1 MELSAFAKTNTA
13 ARLRAAASR
22 GALSHALILSGA
34 GDRNAAAHYA
44 AAALECTGTDKPC
57 LTCAHC
63 RKVLADIH
71 PDVLTVR
78 DDEHAELSVDV
89 IRGVR
94 TDAFIR
100 PNEGACKVYIFPDCT
115 RLNEKDQNV
124 LLKTVEEGPPY
135 AAFLFCAENASVLL
149 PTIRSR
155 CVEVKLPPAGTVGED
170 DERTREL
177 LRLIAEGRAAAR
189 AAFLLKLET
198 AKATREELA
207 ALAHSRGLPF
217 FEDLGSGSLFDLEAF
232 GIHGEPTLQGSV
244 RAGADAVTCSGD
256 KLLGGPQAGILVGKK
271 SCLDVLKR
279 HPLLRALRVD
289 KMTLAALEATL
300 RAYADGS
307 AVSTLPT
314 LAMLAAS
321 PEELRAQARTLC
333 EKLTERGISAEVL
346 AEGDAVGGGSVPAQT
361 LPGFAAAVTP
371 RHCRVDELAERLRQR
386 ETPVVARIAHERL
399 LLCLRTLRPE
409 EYDELVRAV
418 AESDR

>member
-22 GALSHALILSGA
+22 GVLSHALILSGA

-155 CVEVKLPPAGTVGED
+155 CVEVKLSPTVEEGGAP
-170 DERTREL
+170 DERALEL
-177 LRLIAEGRAAAR
+177 ARLIAEGSRASR
-189 AAFLLKLET
+189 AAFLAKLET
-198 AKATREELA
+198 QKVTRD
-207 ALAHSRGLPF
+207 
-217 FEDLGSGSLFDLEAF
+217 DLSSLFEGTRLLLSSALLGQYGVSVPERDLRIARSLASRL
-232 GIHGEPTLQGSV
+232 TK
-244 RAGADAVTCSGD
+244 A
-256 KLLGGPQAGILVGKK
+256 KLLGTIDLLQDYRNKCTYNVG
-271 SCLDVLKR
+271 V
-279 HPLLRALRVD
+279 
-289 KMTLAALEATL
+289 
-300 RAYADGS
+300 G
-307 AVSTLPT
+307 PT
-314 LAMLAAS
+314 L
-321 PEELRAQARTLC
+321 
-333 EKLTERGISAEVL
+333 G
-346 AEGDAVGGGSVPAQT
+346 
-361 LPGFAAAVTP
+361 GFAV
-371 RHCRVDELAERLRQR
+371 ELE
-386 ETPVVARIAHERL
+386 ETL
-399 LLCLRTLRPE
+399 
-409 EYDELVRAV
+409 
-418 AESDR
+418 

>member
-57 LTCAHC
+57 LACAHC

-155 CVEVKLPPAGTVGED
+155 CVEVKLPPTVPAEPRDEQALRAVLGSRLTKAQILGTI
-170 DERTREL
+170 EL
-177 LRLIAEGRAAAR
+177 L
-189 AAFLLKLET
+189 ET
-198 AKATREELA
+198 YRNHCEYNV
-207 ALAHSRGLPF
+207 GVGP
-217 FEDLGSGSLFDLEAF
+217 
-232 GIHGEPTLQGSV
+232 
-244 RAGADAVTCSGD
+244 
-256 KLLGGPQAGILVGKK
+256 LLGGLAVELEEIL
-271 SCLDVLKR
+271 
-279 HPLLRALRVD
+279 
-289 KMTLAALEATL
+289 
-300 RAYADGS
+300 
-307 AVSTLPT
+307 
-314 LAMLAAS
+314 
-321 PEELRAQARTLC
+321 
-333 EKLTERGISAEVL
+333 
-346 AEGDAVGGGSVPAQT
+346 
-361 LPGFAAAVTP
+361 
-371 RHCRVDELAERLRQR
+371 
-386 ETPVVARIAHERL
+386 
-399 LLCLRTLRPE
+399 
-409 EYDELVRAV
+409 
-418 AESDR
+418 

>member
-57 LTCAHC
+57 LVCAHC

-135 AAFLFCAENASVLL
+135 AAFVFCTDSPSALL
-149 PTIRSR
+149 ETVRSR
-155 CVEVKLPPAGTVGED
+155 CVLLKYDAVSEDALPPE
-170 DERTREL
+170 
-177 LRLIAEGRAAAR
+177 AEQLCRAFAR
-189 AAFLLKLET
+189 GKVLPVTAYLVALENRRM
-198 AKATREELA
+198 KREEL
-207 ALAHSRGLPF
+207 R
-217 FEDLGSGSLFDLEAF
+217 
-232 GIHGEPTLQGSV
+232 
-244 RAGADAVTCSGD
+244 
-256 KLLGGPQAGILVGKK
+256 
-271 SCLDVLKR
+271 DVLR
-279 HPLLRALRVD
+279 
-289 KMTLAALEATL
+289 
-300 RAYADGS
+300 S
-307 AVSTLPT
+307 AW
-314 LAMLAAS
+314 
-321 PEELRAQARTLC
+321 C
-333 EKLTERGISAEVL
+333 
-346 AEGDAVGGGSVPAQT
+346 
-361 LPGFAAAVTP
+361 AAA
-371 RHCRVDELAERLRQR
+371 EA
-386 ETPVVARIAHERL
+386 L
-399 LLCLRTLRPE
+399 LLQMGK
-409 EYDELVRAV
+409 
-418 AESDR
+418 